1 MNIKKFV
8 IASIVVFIVFEILNF
23 IIHGPLL
30 GSIYVETKS
39 VWRPDMMDKMWI
51 IHITNF
57 IFSFLFVYIF
67 TKGYE
72 NKGIVEGLRFGL
84 IIGLLMNVVGMF
96 NQYAV
101 YPLPFSLAIQW
112 FIYGIIQYVICGAV
126 AASIYREKEK
136 AQ

>member
-1 MNIKKFV
+1 
-8 IASIVVFIVFEILNF
+8 VFEILNT

-30 GSIYVETKS
+30 GSIYESTQS

-51 IHITNF
+51 IHVTTV

-101 YPLPFSLAIQW
+101 YPIPFNLAIQW
-112 FIYGIIQYVICGAV
+112 FIYGIIQYVVIGAV
-126 AASIYREKEK
+126 AASIYREKKKVEEN
-136 AQ
+136 

>member
-30 GSIYVETKS
+30 GSIYEEAKS

>member
-30 GSIYVETKS
+30 GSIYEETKS